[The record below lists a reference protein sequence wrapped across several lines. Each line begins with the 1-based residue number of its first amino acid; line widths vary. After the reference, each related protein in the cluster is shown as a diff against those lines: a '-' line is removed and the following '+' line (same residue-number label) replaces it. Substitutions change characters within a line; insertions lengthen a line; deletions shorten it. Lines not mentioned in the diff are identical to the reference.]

1 MNLVVC
7 IHGKKSAYKWWPA
20 VQTPVSMVN
29 CSLRVYIY
37 IGNPPYP
44 HELMLLYVQL
54 IWLLLYKGLE
64 HLQILIPN
72 GSWNQSQWTL
82 RDNIYA
88 AP

>member
-1 MNLVVC
+1 
-7 IHGKKSAYKWWPA
+7 
-20 VQTPVSMVN
+20 MVN
-29 CSLRVYIY
+29 CSSCLYVY
-37 IGNPPYP
+37 IGNPLYP

-54 IWLLLYKGLE
+54 IGLLLYKGLE

-82 RDNIYA
+82 RDNIYT